1 MQRMVLPP
9 RDEFLKNYKSRVQTS
24 ASRSTRGG
32 GFRVGEKERDREGSG
47 AATVGLGKNE

>member
-1 MQRMVLPP
+1 MQRTVPPP

-32 GFRVGEKERDREGSG
+32 GFREGEGEREKG